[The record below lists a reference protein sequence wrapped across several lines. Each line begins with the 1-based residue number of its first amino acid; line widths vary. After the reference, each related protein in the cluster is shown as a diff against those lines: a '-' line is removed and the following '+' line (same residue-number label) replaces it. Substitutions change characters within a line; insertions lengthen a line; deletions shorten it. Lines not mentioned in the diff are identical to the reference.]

1 MASLNAMV
9 LSVSGMVDT
18 NDLNAWENEFVQ
30 SIVEQTDEGKDTRT
44 LTEKQIDVLTRIY
57 RKHFAS

>member
-9 LSVSGMVDT
+9 ISVSGMVDT

-30 SIVEQTDEGKDTRT
+30 SIFEQTDEGKDTRT
-44 LTEKQIDVLTRIY
+44 LSEKQIDVLTRIY

>member
-9 LSVSGMVDT
+9 VSCSGMVDT

-44 LTEKQIDVLTRIY
+44 LTEKQIEVLTRIY

>member
-44 LTEKQIDVLTRIY
+44 LTEKKIDVLTRIY